1 MTNNNFNSNDFSNGC
16 EGLENGSE
24 QTFDKMAES
33 VDKANVEGISSSI
46 EENRFDEQTKET
58 NSKDNAK
65 FSLPTTLKDY
75 LIFSRNFYSGFWVR
89 LIAYIID
96 LIVVA
101 ALAGLLNTYSFG
113 LLNRELYFPILG
125 EEGLSYVVVMF
136 SYFILMTY
144 YFSQTLGKMIMKIK
158 VETNKGTK
166 LKISDVLYR
175 EVIGRLLTTA
185 LFNIPYI
192 AVAFTDKKKG
202 LHDYIADTVVVKE
215 DFSSIRRQMNE
226 RLENM
231 KQEG

>member
-1 MTNNNFNSNDFSNGC
+1 MTNNNFDSNNFSNEHG
-16 EGLENGSE
+16 GLGNSSE
-24 QTFDKMAES
+24 QILDKISES
-33 VDKANVEGISSSI
+33 VDKANAEGTSSKI
-46 EENRFDEQTKET
+46 EENRFDEKAKET
-58 NSKDNAK
+58 NSKDNND

-75 LIFSRNFYSGFWVR
+75 LIFSKNFYAGFGVR
-89 LIAYIID
+89 FIAYIID

-101 ALAGLLNTYSFG
+101 ALGGLLNTYSFG

-125 EEGLSYVVVMF
+125 EEGLSYVVAMF

-166 LKISDVLYR
+166 LRMSDVLYR

-192 AVAFTDKKKG
+192 AVIFTDKKKG
-202 LHDYIADTVVVKE
+202 LHDYIAYTVVIKE
-215 DFSSIRRQMNE
+215 DFSNIRRQMNE
-226 RLENM
+226 KIERM
-231 KQEG
+231 K

>member
-1 MTNNNFNSNDFSNGC
+1 MTNNNFDSNDFSN
-16 EGLENGSE
+16 EREVLDNGLQDISDKTSE
-24 QTFDKMAES
+24 STNKMIDEEVYSRVEEHQADK
-33 VDKANVEGISSSI
+33 
-46 EENRFDEQTKET
+46 QTKET
-58 NSKDNAK
+58 SSNVNNY
-65 FSLPTTLKDY
+65 FSLPTTLNDY
-75 LIFSRNFYSGFWVR
+75 LVLSKNFYAGFWIR

-101 ALAGLLNTYSFG
+101 ALGGLLNTFSFG

-125 EEGLSYVVVMF
+125 ENALSYVVAMF
-136 SYFILMTY
+136 SYFVLMTY

-226 RLENM
+226 KLENM
-231 KQEG
+231 KK

>member
-24 QTFDKMAES
+24 QIFDKTSES
-33 VDKANVEGISSSI
+33 TNKTNGEGAFSKV
-46 EENRFDEQTKET
+46 EENLSKET
-58 NSKDNAK
+58 NSKGNND

-89 LIAYIID
+89 FIAYIID

-175 EVIGRLLTTA
+175 
-185 LFNIPYI
+185 
-192 AVAFTDKKKG
+192 
-202 LHDYIADTVVVKE
+202 
-215 DFSSIRRQMNE
+215 
-226 RLENM
+226 
-231 KQEG
+231 

>member
-16 EGLENGSE
+16 EGLENRLLDISDKTSE
-24 QTFDKMAES
+24 STNKT
-33 VDKANVEGISSSI
+33 NGEGAFSKV
-46 EENRFDEQTKET
+46 EENLSKET
-58 NSKDNAK
+58 NSKGNND

-89 LIAYIID
+89 FIAYIID

-101 ALAGLLNTYSFG
+101 ALTGLLNTYSFG

-192 AVAFTDKKKG
+192 VVAFTDKKKG

-226 RLENM
+226 RLENI

>member
-1 MTNNNFNSNDFSNGC
+1 MTNNNFNSNDFSN
-16 EGLENGSE
+16 EREVLDNGLQDISDKISE
-24 QTFDKMAES
+24 STNKTNDERTFS
-33 VDKANVEGISSSI
+33 QI
-46 EENRFDEQTKET
+46 EENQSKET
-58 NSKDNAK
+58 NSKGNND

-75 LIFSRNFYSGFWVR
+75 LIFSKNFYAGFWIR

-101 ALAGLLNTYSFG
+101 ALGGLLNTFSFG

-125 EEGLSYVVVMF
+125 ENALSYVVAMF
-136 SYFILMTY
+136 SYFVLMTY

-166 LKISDVLYR
+166 LKISDILYR

-192 AVAFTDKKKG
+192 AVVFTDKKKG

-226 RLENM
+226 KLENM
-231 KQEG
+231 KK

>member
-1 MTNNNFNSNDFSNGC
+1 MNLLVLGILFIAAFILQYALTFVQMSSFKNCLLYTSNTN
-16 EGLENGSE
+16 
-24 QTFDKMAES
+24 
-33 VDKANVEGISSSI
+33 
-46 EENRFDEQTKET
+46 
-58 NSKDNAK
+58 

-89 LIAYIID
+89 FIAYIID

-144 YFSQTLGKMIMKIK
+144 YFSQTLGKMIMKVK

-175 EVIGRLLTTA
+175 EVIGRLLTIA

-192 AVAFTDKKKG
+192 VVVFTDKKKG

-215 DFSSIRRQMNE
+215 DFSSIRHQMNE

>member
-1 MTNNNFNSNDFSNGC
+1 MTNNNFNSNDFSN
-16 EGLENGSE
+16 EREVLDNGLQDISDKISE
-24 QTFDKMAES
+24 STNKTNDERTFS
-33 VDKANVEGISSSI
+33 QI
-46 EENRFDEQTKET
+46 EENQSKET
-58 NSKDNAK
+58 NSKGNND

-75 LIFSRNFYSGFWVR
+75 LIFSKNFYAGFWIR

-101 ALAGLLNTYSFG
+101 ALGGLLNTFSFG

-125 EEGLSYVVVMF
+125 ENALSYVVAMF
-136 SYFILMTY
+136 SYFVLMTY

-185 LFNIPYI
+185 LFNIAYI
-192 AVAFTDKKKG
+192 AVVFTDKKKG

>member
-1 MTNNNFNSNDFSNGC
+1 MTNNNFNSNDFSN
-16 EGLENGSE
+16 EREVLDNGLQDISDKISE
-24 QTFDKMAES
+24 STNKTNDERTFS
-33 VDKANVEGISSSI
+33 QI
-46 EENRFDEQTKET
+46 EENQSKET
-58 NSKDNAK
+58 NSKGNND

-75 LIFSRNFYSGFWVR
+75 LIFSKNFYAGFWIR

-101 ALAGLLNTYSFG
+101 ALGGLLNTFSFG

-125 EEGLSYVVVMF
+125 ENALSYVVAMF
-136 SYFILMTY
+136 SYFVLMTY

-192 AVAFTDKKKG
+192 AVVFTDKKKG

-226 RLENM
+226 RLENI

>member
-1 MTNNNFNSNDFSNGC
+1 MTNNNFNSNDFSN
-16 EGLENGSE
+16 EREVLDNGLQDISDKISE
-24 QTFDKMAES
+24 STNKTNDERTFS
-33 VDKANVEGISSSI
+33 QI
-46 EENRFDEQTKET
+46 EENQSKET
-58 NSKDNAK
+58 NSKGNND

-75 LIFSRNFYSGFWVR
+75 LIFSKNFYAGFWIR

-101 ALAGLLNTYSFG
+101 ALGGLLNTFSFG

-125 EEGLSYVVVMF
+125 ENALSYVVAMF
-136 SYFILMTY
+136 SYFVLMTY

-192 AVAFTDKKKG
+192 AVVFTDKKKG

>member
-16 EGLENGSE
+16 EGLENGLLDISDKTSE
-24 QTFDKMAES
+24 STNKT
-33 VDKANVEGISSSI
+33 NGEGAFSKV
-46 EENRFDEQTKET
+46 EENLSKET
-58 NSKDNAK
+58 NSKGNND

-89 LIAYIID
+89 FIAYIID

-101 ALAGLLNTYSFG
+101 ALTGLLNTYSFG

>member
-1 MTNNNFNSNDFSNGC
+1 MTNNNFNSNDFSN
-16 EGLENGSE
+16 EREVLDNGLQDISDKISE
-24 QTFDKMAES
+24 STNKTNDERTFS
-33 VDKANVEGISSSI
+33 QI
-46 EENRFDEQTKET
+46 EENQSKET
-58 NSKDNAK
+58 NSKGNND
-65 FSLPTTLKDY
+65 FSLPTTLIDY
-75 LIFSRNFYSGFWVR
+75 LIFSKNFYAGFWIR
-89 LIAYIID
+89 FIAYIID

-192 AVAFTDKKKG
+192 VVAFTDKKKG

>member
-33 VDKANVEGISSSI
+33 VDKANVEGVSSSI

-166 LKISDVLYR
+166 LKLSDVLYR
-175 EVIGRLLTTA
+175 EVIGRLLATA

-192 AVAFTDKKKG
+192 AVIFTDKKKG
-202 LHDYIADTVVVKE
+202 LHDYIADTVVIKE
-215 DFSSIRRQMNE
+215 DFSNIRRQMNE
-226 RLENM
+226 KIERM
-231 KQEG
+231 K

>member
-1 MTNNNFNSNDFSNGC
+1 MLDISDKTSESTNKTNGEGAFS
-16 EGLENGSE
+16 
-24 QTFDKMAES
+24 K
-33 VDKANVEGISSSI
+33 V
-46 EENRFDEQTKET
+46 EENLSKET
-58 NSKDNAK
+58 NSKGNND
-65 FSLPTTLKDY
+65 FSLQTTLKDY

-89 LIAYIID
+89 FIAYIID

-144 YFSQTLGKMIMKIK
+144 YFSQTLGKMIMKVK

-175 EVIGRLLTTA
+175 EVIGRLLTIA

-192 AVAFTDKKKG
+192 VVAFTDKKKG

>member
-1 MTNNNFNSNDFSNGC
+1 M
-16 EGLENGSE
+16 
-24 QTFDKMAES
+24 
-33 VDKANVEGISSSI
+33 
-46 EENRFDEQTKET
+46 
-58 NSKDNAK
+58 
-65 FSLPTTLKDY
+65 
-75 LIFSRNFYSGFWVR
+75 
-89 LIAYIID
+89 
-96 LIVVA
+96 
-101 ALAGLLNTYSFG
+101 LNTYSFG

>member
-1 MTNNNFNSNDFSNGC
+1 M
-16 EGLENGSE
+16 
-24 QTFDKMAES
+24 
-33 VDKANVEGISSSI
+33 
-46 EENRFDEQTKET
+46 
-58 NSKDNAK
+58 
-65 FSLPTTLKDY
+65 
-75 LIFSRNFYSGFWVR
+75 
-89 LIAYIID
+89 
-96 LIVVA
+96 
-101 ALAGLLNTYSFG
+101 LNTYSFG

-144 YFSQTLGKMIMKIK
+144 YFSQTLGKMIMKVK

-175 EVIGRLLTTA
+175 EVIGRLLTIA

-192 AVAFTDKKKG
+192 VVVFTDKKKG

-215 DFSSIRRQMNE
+215 DFSSIRHQMNE

>member
-16 EGLENGSE
+16 EGLENGLQDISDKISE
-24 QTFDKMAES
+24 STNKTNDERTFS
-33 VDKANVEGISSSI
+33 QI
-46 EENRFDEQTKET
+46 EENQSKET
-58 NSKDNAK
+58 NSKGNND

-75 LIFSRNFYSGFWVR
+75 LIFSKNFYAGFWIR
-89 LIAYIID
+89 FIAYILD

-101 ALAGLLNTYSFG
+101 ALGGLLNTFSFG

-125 EEGLSYVVVMF
+125 ENALSYVVAMF
-136 SYFILMTY
+136 SYFVLMTY

-192 AVAFTDKKKG
+192 AVVFTDKKKG

-226 RLENM
+226 KLENM
-231 KQEG
+231 KK